1 VQLSEELKK
10 KLAALSNDF
19 SSQLEDRY
27 KELEDAI
34 AVLSRKP
41 EVENVAELRLL
52 VHKLAGS
59 AATFGYDQLS
69 LHSKEFEAYLDDIIT
84 RGEGPSEE
92 EIGRIKEFFDYIRG
106 ESESEGTLEEIDEE
120 EDRVSS
126 TASGTKIEGVESTNT
141 PEIPH
146 SEDEQGKLRQIYL
159 FGFVD
164 EDLQDMSHQL
174 GFYGYTA
181 QGIESF
187 SEMEKLLAEGKRIT
201 LFVDTCALT
210 EEKSLSAM
218 KRAHGERFTEVFI
231 SNDDTFE
238 LRLRAIRA
246 GGDAFFVRPLDM
258 GKVVDK
264 IDNIASRGRAEPFH
278 VLIVDDDQE
287 QVAYYALILQQAG
300 MITSVASDPM
310 TVLSILVEARPDLI
324 LMDVYMPGCS
334 GLELTQL
341 LRQHEAFITIPIVF
355 LSLEN
360 DRDRQMEAIGEG
372 GDDFLIKPINP
383 DYLVSIVRL
392 RAQRNRNLRYFMERD
407 SLTGLLNHSN
417 LKEQLSREIIRAE
430 RSESPVSFAM
440 IDADHFKNVND
451 TYGHLTGDRVLK
463 SLARMLQDR
472 LRRTDIIGRYG
483 GEEFGVILINTGP
496 TEAKKIMEEIRENF
510 GRVRH
515 HSENQDFYVTFSC
528 GVASYPEI
536 EEPEEI
542 STAADEAL
550 YEAKESGRNRVV
562 VFTRENAGPNSIEP
576 EAGTGNGS

>member
-1 VQLSEELKK
+1 MQLSDELKK

-19 SSQLEDRY
+19 SSQLEERY
-27 KELEDAI
+27 KELENAI
-34 AVLSRKP
+34 SSLSEKP
-41 EVENVAELRLL
+41 EIKRVTELRFL

-59 AATFGYDQLS
+59 AATFGYEQLS
-69 LHSKEFEAYLDDIIT
+69 ARSKEFEAYLDEIIKS
-84 RGEGPSEE
+84 GERPSAEV
-92 EIGRIKEFFDYIRG
+92 IGKIEAFFDYIRD
-106 ESESEGTLEEIDEE
+106 ESESEGTLEEIDEGE
-120 EDRVSS
+120 ESS
-126 TASGTKIEGVESTNT
+126 
-141 PEIPH
+141 PEIETKSKSGMP
-146 SEDEQGKLRQIYL
+146 SESEGENLKQIYL
-159 FGFVD
+159 FGFSG
-164 EDLQDMSHQL
+164 EDLQDISHQL
-174 GFYGYTA
+174 GFYGYTVH
-181 QGIESF
+181 GTESL
-187 SEMEKLLAEGKRIT
+187 SELEKQLAEGQRIT
-201 LFVDTCALT
+201 LFVDTHALSK
-210 EEKSLSAM
+210 ENNLSELKEAY
-218 KRAHGERFTEVFI
+218 GELFTEVFV
-231 SNDDTFE
+231 SNDDTFD

-246 GGDAFFVRPLDM
+246 GGDAFFVRPLDI

-264 IDNIASRGRAEPFH
+264 VDRIASRGRTEPFH

-310 TVLSILVEARPDLI
+310 TVLGILVESKPDLI

-341 LRQHEAFITIPIVF
+341 LRQHEAFITIPIIF

-360 DRDRQMEAIGEG
+360 DRDRQMSAIGEG

-440 IDADHFKNVND
+440 IDADKFKNVND

-463 SLARMLQDR
+463 SLARILQDR

-483 GEEFGVILINTGP
+483 GEEFGVILINTSP
-496 TEAKKIMEEIRENF
+496 KEAKKIMDEIRENF

-515 HSENQDFYVTFSC
+515 NSEDQDFYVTFSC

-536 EEPEEI
+536 EEPEKI
-542 STAADEAL
+542 NTAADEAL

-562 VFTRENAGPNSIEP
+562 VFSSCDGGQVGAE
-576 EAGTGNGS
+576 TGNESIS

>member
-1 VQLSEELKK
+1 MQLSEELKK

-27 KELEDAI
+27 RELEDAI
-34 AVLSRKP
+34 AVLSERP
-41 EVENVAELRLL
+41 DFTHVAELRLL

-69 LHSKEFEAYLDDIIT
+69 SRSKEFETYLDEKIT
-84 RGEGPSEE
+84 RGELPSAEQ
-92 EIGRIKEFFDYIRG
+92 IDTIRDYFDYIRD

-120 EDRVSS
+120 EESDFSGPAIETVFLNADFPIADR
-126 TASGTKIEGVESTNT
+126 N
-141 PEIPH
+141 H
-146 SEDEQGKLRQIYL
+146 SRSIFLYGFCGEDPQALC
-159 FGFVD
+159 D
-164 EDLQDMSHQL
+164 QL
-174 GFYGYTA
+174 GFYGYTV

-187 SEMEKLLAEGKRIT
+187 SELEKPLTDGEQIT
-201 LFVDTCALT
+201 LFVDTNALS
-210 EEKSLSAM
+210 EEKSLSAI
-218 KRAHGERFTEVFI
+218 KRAYGELFTEVFI
-231 SNDDTFE
+231 SSDDTFE

-264 IDNIASRGRAEPFH
+264 IDNIASRGRTEPFH

-310 TVLSILVEARPDLI
+310 TVLSILVESRPDLI

-341 LRQHEAFITIPIVF
+341 LRQHEAFITIPIIF

-360 DRDRQMEAIGEG
+360 DRDRQMAAIGEG

-383 DYLVSIVRL
+383 EYLVSIVRL

-483 GEEFGVILINTGP
+483 GEEFGVILINTSAK
-496 TEAKKIMEEIRENF
+496 EAKKIMEEIRENF
-510 GRVRH
+510 SRVRH
-515 HSENQDFYVTFSC
+515 HSEDQDFYVTFSC

-536 EEPEEI
+536 EEAEEI
-542 STAADEAL
+542 SNAADEAL

-562 VFTRENAGPNSIEP
+562 VFSPSAEGPAGR
-576 EAGTGNGS
+576 GS